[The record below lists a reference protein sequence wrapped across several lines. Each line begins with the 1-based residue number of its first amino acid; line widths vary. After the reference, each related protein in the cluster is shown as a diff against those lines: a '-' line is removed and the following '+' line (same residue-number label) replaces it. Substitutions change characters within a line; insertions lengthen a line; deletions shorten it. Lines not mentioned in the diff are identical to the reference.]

1 METAL
6 VFELPV
12 AGKEVKLLID
22 RHCKKELVFY
32 SVEVV
37 ADGQTIENQFMT
49 FSKEQSTYKFV
60 PSPTPNVLLD
70 KEEFLSGFIMQHFH
84 NHCLN

>member
-12 AGKEVKLLID
+12 AGREVKMMIN

-32 SVEVV
+32 SVEVSV
-37 ADGQTIENQFMT
+37 DNQPIEYQFMT
-49 FSKEQSTYKFV
+49 FDKEQPGYRFV

-70 KEEFLSGFIMQHFH
+70 KEADLSAFILQHFH